1 MKRKL
6 LSLLL
11 CTAMLISAL
20 PVTSLADG
28 TATSAGAKLG
38 VANGD
43 IVRFAGKDR
52 HPIFVEPCGEN
63 TEEMYLQGASSSLP
77 EDVQN
82 AFYHTVCFCSAR
94 APMMLHRQQH
104 RWTGRTMPATAFI
117 AHTSATYI
125 KMRL

>member
-1 MKRKL
+1 MQKIPLIYNYPLEENRMKRKL

-43 IVRFAGKDR
+43 TVLFAG
-52 HPIFVEPCGEN
+52 
-63 TEEMYLQGASSSLP
+63 
-77 EDVQN
+77 
-82 AFYHTVCFCSAR
+82 
-94 APMMLHRQQH
+94 
-104 RWTGRTMPATAFI
+104 
-117 AHTSATYI
+117 
-125 KMRL
+125 